1 MTNDMNDFRSTLND
15 LIETSKDGQEGFQT
29 SAEKLKDPEIR
40 TIFLKLSRQR
50 ASFAG
55 ELQAEVTR
63 IGGEP
68 AKSGSTA
75 GAIHRGWIGLKSA
88 LTGDSDQA
96 ILEEA
101 ERGEDA
107 AVKNYRE
114 ALNKEL
120 PSDLE
125 SIVSRQFSEI
135 QQSHNAVRE
144 LRDSHRADTS
154 LPMAGLR

>member
-15 LIETSKDGQEGFQT
+15 LIETSKDAQEGFQT

-50 ASFAG
+50 AGFAG
-55 ELQAEVTR
+55 ELQAEVAR

-75 GAIHRGWIGLKSA
+75 GAIHRGWINLKTA

-114 ALNKEL
+114 ALNKDL
-120 PSDLE
+120 PSDLQ

-144 LRDSHRADTS
+144 LRDSRRADTS
-154 LPMAGLR
+154 VPTAGRR